1 MSENQKFAD
10 IGHPKRI
17 WAVGAIHSD
26 VERLAALHAD
36 IGRRFTP
43 GDRLVYTGNMIGRGP
58 AARETMDE
66 LLSFRRALIAMPG
79 MLASDVVY
87 LRGAQEEMWQK
98 LLQLQF
104 APNPGEV
111 LRWMLRQ
118 GVEATLRA
126 YGGNPDYGLAAAR
139 DGAVALTRWTNS
151 LRGAMRAAPG
161 HDNVMSALRRAAYTS
176 APDETGVERIP
187 SGVLLVASGIEV
199 SRPLGAQG
207 DNFWWGGTGF
217 ARIDEPY
224 GQFRRI
230 VRGFDPGRGG
240 VQVGDF
246 TVTLDGGCGFGG
258 PLVCGCLAPSGE
270 ILELIEV

>member
-1 MSENQKFAD
+1 
-10 IGHPKRI
+10 
-17 WAVGAIHSD
+17 
-26 VERLAALHAD
+26 
-36 IGRRFTP
+36 
-43 GDRLVYTGNMIGRGP
+43 
-58 AARETMDE
+58 
-66 LLSFRRALIAMPG
+66 LLSFRSSLIAMPG
-79 MLASDVVY
+79 MLAEDVVY

-104 APNPGEV
+104 APDPGVV

-118 GVEATLRA
+118 GVDTTLVA
-126 YGGNPDYGLAAAR
+126 YGGNPDQGLSAAR
-139 DGAVALTRWTNS
+139 DGAVAITRWTNS

-176 APDETGVERIP
+176 VPDESGVERVA

-217 ARIDEPY
+217 ARIDQPY
-224 GQFRRI
+224 GQFCRI
-230 VRGFDPGRGG
+230 VRGYDPGRGG

-258 PLVCGCLAPSGE
+258 PLVCGCLTPSGE